1 MAAAGK
7 FQTIIFD
14 PARPARSA
22 SVAENRRQR
31 QNRQRQMIAIYARNI
46 FNF

>member
-22 SVAENRRQR
+22 SVADDARQR
-31 QNRQRQMIAIYARNI
+31 QNRQWQMVAIRA
-46 FNF
+46 